1 MAAQSLRPRR
11 HSRGIYGIHTH
22 AKALLLGIYWPA
34 PRPQTMTCPCSVS
47 RFRWLRRLCSLV
59 CAIVGCCSLPSGK
72 AQNLD
77 KPLQSI
83 DEEITAFAYAPDGR
97 IVYSVYRK
105 LKTKAYDLEHD
116 DIWLQEA
123 NGKRRRLLEG
133 QKYTRG
139 TQPFSYLIDSFRW
152 SPNGR
157 FILAQL
163 LVTTVL
169 DDSGKTEDSFQTLLF
184 DDSGHEIHIAK
195 GESVISDAAHPF
207 FLPDNV
213 TIGFL
218 SETVKPRLL
227 FSLKSTRMDIG
238 PLKSPQDGRTFRDVS
253 PIPGTISIAAV
264 EQDRA
269 MNGPNRLQRLDLF
282 TDNDKEL
289 ATLESYEGGLSVS
302 PSGKKVAYF
311 IDKEILEIRDLTSPN
326 RVARLRIGLG
336 VFRWSPDESR
346 ILLKRSLEKKSGDL
360 VWIDLPPLAASSGH
374 DVPVSQPQPIS
385 ILHGLSFRDFAISP
399 DGRSLAVVIAGKR
412 NLLVFPLPSR

>member
-1 MAAQSLRPRR
+1 
-11 HSRGIYGIHTH
+11 
-22 AKALLLGIYWPA
+22 
-34 PRPQTMTCPCSVS
+34 MTCTCSRS

-59 CAIVGCCSLPSGK
+59 CALVGCCSLPS
-72 AQNLD
+72 ARSQNLD

-97 IVYSVYRK
+97 LVYSVYRK
-105 LKTKAYDLEHD
+105 VKTKLYDALEHD
-116 DIWLQEA
+116 DIWLQDA
-123 NGKRRRLLEG
+123 GGKRRRLLEG

-139 TQPFSYLIDSFRW
+139 AQSFSYLIDSFRW
-152 SPNGR
+152 SPNGH

-163 LVTTVL
+163 LTTTVL
-169 DDSGKTEDSFQTLLF
+169 DDAGKTEDSFQTLLF
-184 DDSGHEIHIAK
+184 DDSGKEIHINK
-195 GESVISDAAHPF
+195 GDSVIPDAVDGF

-213 TIGFL
+213 TINFL
-218 SETVKPRLL
+218 SESVKPRLL
-227 FSLKSTRMDIG
+227 FSLKSTRIDIG
-238 PLKSPQDGRTFRDVS
+238 PLQSPHDGRTFRGVS
-253 PIPGTISIAAV
+253 PLPGTVSIVAV
-264 EQDRA
+264 EQDRS

-289 ATLESYEGGLSVS
+289 ATLDGYEGGLSVS

-326 RVARLRIGLG
+326 RAARLRIGLG

-360 VWIDLPPLAASSGH
+360 VWIDLPPLAPIPANH
-374 DVPVSQPQPIS
+374 EIPISQPTPIS

-399 DGRSLAVVIAGKR
+399 DGRSLAVVITGKR
-412 NLLVFPLPSR
+412 NLLVFPLPR

>member
-1 MAAQSLRPRR
+1 
-11 HSRGIYGIHTH
+11 
-22 AKALLLGIYWPA
+22 
-34 PRPQTMTCPCSVS
+34 MTCTCSRS

-59 CAIVGCCSLPSGK
+59 CALVGCCSLPS
-72 AQNLD
+72 ARSQNLD

-83 DEEITAFAYAPDGR
+83 DEEVTAFAYAPDGR

-105 LKTKAYDLEHD
+105 VKTKVYDALEHD
-116 DIWLQEA
+116 DIWLQDA

-139 TQPFSYLIDSFRW
+139 AQSFSYLIDSFRW
-152 SPNGR
+152 SPNGHL
-157 FILAQL
+157 ILAQL
-163 LVTTVL
+163 LTTTVL
-169 DDSGKTEDSFQTLLF
+169 DDAGKTEDSFQTLLF
-184 DDSGHEIHIAK
+184 DDSGKEIHINK
-195 GESVISDAAHPF
+195 GDSVIPDAVDAF

-213 TIGFL
+213 TINFL
-218 SETVKPRLL
+218 SESVKPRLL
-227 FSLKSTRMDIG
+227 FSLKSTRIDIG
-238 PLKSPQDGRTFRDVS
+238 PLQSPHDGRTFRGVS
-253 PIPGTISIAAV
+253 PLPGTVSIVAV

-289 ATLESYEGGLSVS
+289 ATLEGYEGGLSVS

-360 VWIDLPPLAASSGH
+360 VWIDLPPL
-374 DVPVSQPQPIS
+374 VPIPANHEIPISQPTPIS

-399 DGRSLAVVIAGKR
+399 DGRSLAVVITGKR
-412 NLLVFPLPSR
+412 NLLVFPLPR